1 MLAYRNHIFNI
12 SLGTIIFMSLFS
24 SLSNTTSHI
33 AIAAVPVKDPSLPSV
48 KLAYANHTYD
58 MLPFVVVNEDGVKK
72 LNFPR
77 LPDEYKPLVNI
88 SSDSSFAV
96 EFTKKPREVNAFL
109 IDYDAD
115 TTEINPLTKLGER
128 EFGFGNVSGLRTIEV
143 RAIFDDGR
151 YVTYT
156 CLADVQKID
165 KHDYGIP
172 RGADSD
178 IFA

>member
-1 MLAYRNHIFNI
+1 
-12 SLGTIIFMSLFS
+12 
-24 SLSNTTSHI
+24 
-33 AIAAVPVKDPSLPSV
+33 
-48 KLAYANHTYD
+48 
-58 MLPFVVVNEDGVKK
+58 MLPFVVVTQDGVKK
-72 LNFPR
+72 LNFPH
-77 LPDEYKPLVNI
+77 LPDEYKPVVNI
-88 SSDSSFAV
+88 TSNSSFSV

-109 IDYDAD
+109 VAYDAD
-115 TTEINPLTKLGER
+115 TTEITPLTRLGKT
-128 EFGFGNVSGLRTIEV
+128 EFGLGNSYGLRTIEV

>member
-1 MLAYRNHIFNI
+1 MNLI
-12 SLGTIIFMSLFS
+12 SLL
-24 SLSNTTSHI
+24 LNTTGQM
-33 AIAAVPVKDPSLPSV
+33 AIAAVLIKDPSLPTV

-77 LPDEYKPLVNI
+77 LPDDYKPVVNI
-88 SSDSSFAV
+88 SSNSSFSV
-96 EFTKKPREVNAFL
+96 EFQKKPREVNAFV

-115 TTEINPLTKLGER
+115 TTEINPLTKLGQYQ
-128 EFGFGNVSGLRTIEV
+128 FGFGDVYGLRTIEV

-156 CLADVQKID
+156 CLANIQRTYDQN
-165 KHDYGIP
+165 YGLP
-172 RGADSD
+172 NKLNPD
-178 IFA
+178 IFS

>member
-1 MLAYRNHIFNI
+1 MLVRASYIFQI
-12 SLGTIIFMSLFS
+12 TIGSIILFS
-24 SLSNTTSHI
+24 LISLSNTTRHI
-33 AIAAVPVKDPSLPSV
+33 AIAAVPIKDPSLPSV

-77 LPDEYKPLVNI
+77 LPDDYKPIVNI
-88 SSDSSFAV
+88 SSNSSFSV

-109 IDYDAD
+109 VDYDAD
-115 TTEINPLTKLGER
+115 TTEISPLTRLGKS
-128 EFGFGNVSGLRTIEV
+128 EFGVGNLYGLRTIEV

-156 CLADVQKID
+156 CLADIQKPDIQG
-165 KHDYGIP
+165 YGLP
-172 RGADSD
+172 RGTESD
-178 IFA
+178 IFG